1 MDSKRSNKDSAR
13 STTYQTP
20 VTSRFLQPELSD
32 EANIASLNTSITKH
46 LYDKANPHHLDF
58 RSSNEAFGKS
68 FQASTQ
74 HSLNLKQSF
83 FNKSEAKIKELDGP
97 EGSLPGQ
104 SSLKST
110 LRTDL
115 KHFLKEL
122 DEGEPEGPRDRR
134 KNSKSMSD
142 LNVIGRGRSI
152 GFIKSSQT
160 PFNELEA
167 DLAQDVE
174 NEALDLMIPRL
185 RWCAFCKAEVMTEVE
200 FVNNSKTFWSAVG
213 IFLSGGFL
221 GCFLLPYMSN
231 SCKGARLICHSCGR
245 VVN

>member
-20 VTSRFLQPELSD
+20 VTNRFLQPELSD
-32 EANIASLNTSITKH
+32 EANIASLNTSVTKNPF
-46 LYDKANPHHLDF
+46 DKSNPNHLDV
-58 RSSNEAFGKS
+58 RSSNEGFGRS
-68 FQASTQ
+68 LQASTQ

-83 FNKSEAKIKELDGP
+83 FNKSEAKIKELNDP
-97 EGSLPGQ
+97 EACNSGN

-110 LRTDL
+110 LKTDL

-122 DEGEPEGPRDRR
+122 EENEPEVVRDRR
-134 KNSKSMSD
+134 KNSKSLSD
-142 LNVIGRGRSI
+142 LNEIRRNKSI
-152 GFIKSSQT
+152 GFIKSVQT

-245 VVN
+245 AVN